1 MTAASFQ
8 VVAPCYAEVW
18 FDLKG
23 RATTTMIVAI
33 SDPLGTAI
41 GQIIPLPP
49 SPTLLPRTG
58 PLLSLLVLQKPP
70 TPPTYSG
77 SLTSP
82 PLLQTLRAAVG
93 RNRPGEQ
100 FLTMVE
106 RLNFFLLFFI
116 FGGLVAGT
124 SSFSVFIAQ
133 IFVPYGYSE
142 VISGLMGGVFLLSG
156 LVAAILSAPIFDR
169 VLVDYLARTVKILL
183 RSLGVVWIGLVFA
196 G

>member
-1 MTAASFQ
+1 
-8 VVAPCYAEVW
+8 
-18 FDLKG
+18 
-23 RATTTMIVAI
+23 MIVAI

-41 GQIIPLPP
+41 GQIIPPFLP
-49 SPTLLPRTG
+49 SLSFSFLVLALATTG
-58 PLLSLLVLQKPP
+58 LSFLSLLVLPKPP

-82 PLLQTLRAAVG
+82 PLLQTLRAAFG
-93 RNRPGEQ
+93 RSRAGEQ
-100 FLTMVE
+100 FLTNVE
-106 RLNFFLLFFI
+106 RLDFFILFFI
-116 FGGLVAGT
+116 FGVLVAGT

-169 VLVDYLARTVKILL
+169 VLVHHLARTVKVLL
-183 RSLGVVWIGLVFA
+183 PSLGAVWIGLVFA
-196 G
+196 GKSHFSDRVE